1 MPKSVWRLMFAY
13 ALMMAGSSLMVLI
26 GGIVGL
32 ELAPTPALA
41 TLPVAL
47 AVVGVALST
56 LPTGKLLA
64 RYGRHRVFVANAVLA
79 IAAASLAA
87 FSLSLQ
93 SFSLFCVAAVMIGW
107 SAAAGH
113 QYRFAALEAVP
124 AALAPKATS
133 VLLLGGLLGA
143 FIGPEMA
150 VRGRWLLGTEYAG
163 SFVLLALSYVSGLL
177 LISFHRDGVL
187 KVTEHEGR
195 GRPLLV
201 ILRTPSVVLAVG
213 AAAMAYAMMSLIMT
227 ATPISMHQ
235 HEGHSLEATKLV
247 IQSHIAAMYL
257 PSIIYG
263 ALSARLGLKGML
275 WAGVGAYG
283 VCLALAL
290 LDTELLHYW
299 LALIMLG
306 IGWNFLFLSGT
317 NLLPLGYRPEERF
330 RAQAG
335 NDFLV
340 FGVQAAVTL
349 SSGWLLV
356 TWHWEGLLWACVP
369 LLLVFS
375 VLIVWVNPAGVRT
388 H

>member
-1 MPKSVWRLMFAY
+1 
-13 ALMMAGSSLMVLI
+13 MVLI
-26 GGIVGL
+26 GGIIGV
-32 ELAPTPALA
+32 ELAPSPALA

-47 AVVGVALST
+47 SILGVASST

-64 RYGRHRVFVANAVLA
+64 RYGRHRVFVGNAILA
-79 IAAASLAA
+79 IGAASLAA
-87 FSLSLQ
+87 VSLSFG
-93 SFSLFCVAAVMIGW
+93 SFVVFCVSAVMIGW

-143 FIGPEMA
+143 FIGPEIA
-150 VRGRWLLGTEYAG
+150 VRGRWLLSTEYAG
-163 SFVLLALSYVSGLL
+163 SYVLLALSYVSGLF
-177 LISFHRDGVL
+177 LISFHRDGVV
-187 KVTEHEGR
+187 KIAEHEGR
-195 GRPLLV
+195 GRPLRA
-201 ILRTPSVVLAVG
+201 IFRTPVALLAVT
-213 AAAMAYAMMSLIMT
+213 AAAVAYGMMSLIMT

-235 HEGHSLEATKLV
+235 HAGHSLEATKLV

-257 PSIIYG
+257 PSIVFG

-275 WAGVGAYG
+275 WAGTG
-283 VCLALAL
+283 VYAACLVLAFLDTQLFNYWTALA
-290 LDTELLHYW
+290 
-299 LALIMLG
+299 MLG

-317 NLLPLGYRPEERF
+317 NLLPLGYHPEERF

-356 TWHWEGLLWACVP
+356 TWHWEGLLWTCVP
-369 LLLVFS
+369 LLLVFT
-375 VLIVWVNPAGVRT
+375 VLLLRVNPPELKPT
-388 H
+388 